1 MRIPRLK
8 DVKIDWEE
16 TKKIREMMK
25 NRKKTRITIHL
36 DEDLIEQLK
45 YSAIKNGGKYQTL
58 LNHLIREA
66 LGKRDSRDERLAKLE
81 KEVEKLKKKNVA

>member
-1 MRIPRLK
+1 MKIPRLK

-16 TKKIREMMK
+16 TKRIREMMK

-45 YSAIKNGGKYQTL
+45 YSAAKNGGKYQTL

-66 LGKRDSRDERLAKLE
+66 LGQREVNEDRLTKLE
-81 KEVEKLKKKNVA
+81 KEVEKLKKKHVA

>member
-16 TKKIREMMK
+16 TQRIREMMK

-36 DEDLIEQLK
+36 DGDLVEHLK
-45 YSAIKNGGKYQTL
+45 YLAVKNGGKYQTL

-66 LGKRDSRDERLAKLE
+66 LGKRTAQEERLSKLE
-81 KEVEKLKKKNVA
+81 KEVEKLKRKTA